1 MHLFWEQGYEGTTFD
16 QLITAMGISASSF
29 QNSFG
34 SKEVV
39 YEEATQLYLEEKRR
53 WFAEALSGET
63 GTRQTFEKLI
73 ASTADAFTADT
84 DPAGCMISL
93 AGTHAAPE
101 CDRIRDMMAAKRTMS
116 EEAMRQRI
124 EAGIMA
130 GDVPPDTDAAAMA
143 AFFSTVFRGM
153 AVQARD
159 GATRDQLLKIGALA
173 MKVWPERQENESF
186 LA

>member
-1 MHLFWEQGYEGTTFD
+1 
-16 QLITAMGISASSF
+16 
-29 QNSFG
+29 
-34 SKEVV
+34 
-39 YEEATQLYLEEKRR
+39 
-53 WFAEALSGET
+53 
-63 GTRQTFEKLI
+63 
-73 ASTADAFTADT
+73 
-84 DPAGCMISL
+84 MISL

>member
-1 MHLFWEQGYEGTTFD
+1 
-16 QLITAMGISASSF
+16 
-29 QNSFG
+29 
-34 SKEVV
+34 
-39 YEEATQLYLEEKRR
+39 
-53 WFAEALSGET
+53 
-63 GTRQTFEKLI
+63 
-73 ASTADAFTADT
+73 
-84 DPAGCMISL
+84 
-93 AGTHAAPE
+93 
-101 CDRIRDMMAAKRTMS
+101 
-116 EEAMRQRI
+116 
-124 EAGIMA
+124 MA